1 MAAIY
6 DSDDDDD
13 GYIGPVRA
21 PSAYPTYIA
30 PSPKPYSQEDIFVKL
45 NALGPPSA
53 AEKQIALEI
62 IAASKIRDFTKKYEL
77 LIRAPSPVQAL
88 YTNRELLVEEETGI
102 KFYGDNFQIP
112 LTILENYYNTHAGGR
127 RSKTR
132 KGKGKRKHRKS
143 KTAKRRARR

>member
-13 GYIGPVRA
+13 DYIGPVRA

-30 PSPKPYSQEDIFVKL
+30 PSPKPYSQEAIFVKL
-45 NALGPPSA
+45 IALGPPSA
-53 AEKQIALEI
+53 AEKQFALEY
-62 IAASKIRDFTKKYEL
+62 IAAEKAKDYSTQEIFDRTPAPVRNAYFRREELVMNETNIRSYNID
-77 LIRAPSPVQAL
+77 
-88 YTNRELLVEEETGI
+88 
-102 KFYGDNFQIP
+102 KFHIP